1 MYQSIDQTVSPTWG
15 FLNNDAQAVQ
25 LPFIYN
31 DFLRVAYQLGDLIRE
46 RTIRQLMDKALPIP
60 VPEDLSLSQN
70 RFLWTMYGMVTSGY
84 LFSIHELEQAHS
96 IPSSL
101 AIPLFKL
108 SQILNMPPILNYDA
122 YVYNNFRKL
131 SNVGNSLS
139 EPESYVPLFTF
150 SSPEDEEHEGEK
162 WFIVVHV
169 ATEQCIGSSLSRLP
183 EIQYLLEQGGHA
195 EVIKDF
201 LADLSQNLRLMGSII
216 SRMKER
222 LSPQLYAFTT
232 RKYVVPF
239 RDVVFEGV
247 EELNGEPQN
256 LRGETGGQ
264 SPVPRAI
271 AAFLG
276 LQHKSEDL
284 RELGEHML
292 PDHRSFINS
301 LAKYKSLKEYLVD
314 FPELVDSYNQV
325 IEALAAFR
333 VAHMN
338 LAATYLTVHSLKSGT
353 GRSTFQTYLR
363 TNLNETKAAVV

>member
-1 MYQSIDQTVSPTWG
+1 MHQPMVQTVSPTWG
-15 FLNNDAQAVQ
+15 FLNIDAQAIQ
-25 LPFIYN
+25 LPATYN
-31 DFLRVAYQLGDLIRE
+31 ELVHTAYQLGDLIRN
-46 RTIRQLMDKALPIP
+46 RTIRQLMDKAKPIA
-60 VPEDLSLSQN
+60 VPEDLTLSQN
-70 RFLWTMYGMVTSGY
+70 RFLWTIYGMLTSGY
-84 LFSIHELEQAHS
+84 LFSIHESEQAHT

-101 AIPLFKL
+101 AVPLYKL
-108 SQILNMPPILNYDA
+108 SQLLSMPPILNYDA

-131 SNVGNSLS
+131 SNTGTSLS

-169 ATEQCIGSSLSRLP
+169 ATEQCIGPSLARLP
-183 EIQYLLEQGGHA
+183 EIQYLLEQGGHSD
-195 EVIKDF
+195 VIISF
-201 LADLSQNLRLMGSII
+201 LADLADSLKLMGSII

-239 RDVVFEGV
+239 RDVIFAGV
-247 EELNGEPQN
+247 DVLNGEPQN

-276 LQHKSEDL
+276 LQHKSEDM

-292 PDHRSFINS
+292 PEHRSFIS
-301 LAKYKSLKEYLVD
+301 GLAKYRTLKEYLVD
-314 FPELVDSYNQV
+314 YPELVGPHNQV

-338 LAATYLTVHSLKSGT
+338 LAATYLTAHSLKSGT
-353 GRSTFQTYLR
+353 GRSTFQSYLR
-363 TNLNETKAAVV
+363 NNLNETKAAVV